1 VDTGSDHGES
11 KVKRHQYITVP
22 EYVRAVNVGPATVIV
37 NYRNGRV
44 ETLIGPAAR
53 WWDEKTTNGYAD
65 TSDVLDGLAAQT
77 LRGQLLAADLITPTF
92 QHRPGQPTTV
102 GPPWVPSWGTQEMAA
117 GRAEPVRMPFGAT
130 VRAGVALAV
139 VLGVLAVGRKRRR
152 MARLV
157 RLLAWMARRTT
168 CSATTEEAGQAAH
181 AVRRAG
187 LVAPG
192 RVACLEE
199 SAAIVVLLAAY
210 RQRVTW
216 CHGAAADPVRL
227 HAWVETDDGHRV
239 AEPLSTARFAV
250 LRTIPER
257 DNGGETD

>member
-1 VDTGSDHGES
+1 
-11 KVKRHQYITVP
+11 VKRHRYITVP
-22 EYVRAVNVGPATVIV
+22 EHVRAVNVGPATVIV
-37 NYRNGRV
+37 NYGNGRV

-53 WWDEKTTNGYAD
+53 WWDEATTSGYAD
-65 TSDVLDGLAAQT
+65 VSGVLDGLAEQT
-77 LRGQLLAADLITPTF
+77 LRSQLLAAGLIAPTF
-92 QHRPGQPTTV
+92 PRRPGHCTAV

-117 GRAEPVRMPFGAT
+117 GRGELVRVPFGVT
-130 VRAGVALAV
+130 VRAGAALAV
-139 VLGVLAVGRKRRR
+139 VLAVLTVGRKHRR

-157 RLLAWMARRTT
+157 WLLTWVARRSTD
-168 CSATTEEAGQAAH
+168 SATVDQARLAVN

-199 SAAIVVLLAAY
+199 SAAVVVMLAAS

-239 AEPLSTARFAV
+239 AEPPSTARFAV

-257 DNGGETD
+257 DNGGEND

>member
-1 VDTGSDHGES
+1 M
-11 KVKRHQYITVP
+11 KRHRYITVP
-22 EYVRAVNVGPATVIV
+22 EHVRAVDVGPATVIV
-37 NYRNGRV
+37 NYGNGRV

-53 WWDEKTTNGYAD
+53 WWGEATTTGNGDARG
-65 TSDVLDGLAAQT
+65 VLDGLAAQT
-77 LRGQLLAADLITPTF
+77 LRRQLLAAGLIVPTF
-92 QHRPGQPTTV
+92 PHRPGRPTAA
-102 GPPWVPSWGTQEMAA
+102 GPSWVPSWGTQEMAA
-117 GRAEPVRMPFGAT
+117 GRAEPVRVPFGAT
-130 VRAGVALAV
+130 VRAGAALAV
-139 VLGVLAVGRKRRR
+139 VLGVLAAGRRHRR
-152 MARLV
+152 MARLMWLLTRMV
-157 RLLAWMARRTT
+157 RRGTG
-168 CSATTEEAGQAAH
+168 SATADQACQAVN

-199 SAAIVVLLAAY
+199 SAAVVVMLAAS

-239 AEPLSTARFAV
+239 AEPPSTARFAV

-257 DNGGETD
+257 DSGGEND